1 MNVAV
6 VYCCPT
12 AERYTYLPFAKRF
25 ARSWLVY
32 PPGFDHK
39 FYIMVNGLDWPK
51 DFRSEFAA
59 IPHHYEFHDNVGW
72 DIGAFQRAANVIPC
86 DLLVCLGAH
95 ICFNH
100 DNWLKTIVDAYA
112 ENGPGLYGPW
122 GAMFPTVHVR
132 TTAFWCPP
140 ELLMSYPFYIQSDR
154 KSRYGFEHGQ
164 DSFTKWTRDCGFP
177 VYMLTTKGCFE
188 VPQWEQMSPTAE
200 ESIMLDKQ
208 HKGL

>member
-12 AERYTYLPFAKRF
+12 AESYTYLPFAKRF
-25 ARSWLVY
+25 ASTWLLH
-32 PPGFDHK
+32 PPGFDHS
-39 FYIMVNGLDWPK
+39 FYIFVNGLDWPK
-51 DFRSEFAA
+51 SFRSEFAA
-59 IPHHYEFHDNVGW
+59 IPHHYEFNDNVGW
-72 DIGAFQRAANVIPC
+72 DIGAFQRAAAVIPC

-100 DNWLKTIVDAYA
+100 DNWLKAIVDAYA
-112 ENGPGLYGPW
+112 EHGPGLYGPW
-122 GAMFPTVHVR
+122 GALYPTVHVR

-140 ELLMSYPFYIQSDR
+140 ELLMSYPFFVQSDR
-154 KSRYGFEHGQ
+154 LSRYGFEHGKE
-164 DSFTKWTRDCGFP
+164 SFTQWTRDAGFP
-177 VYMLTTKGCFE
+177 VLMLTTKGCFGIE
-188 VPQWEQMSPTAE
+188 KWDEMSPTPE

>member
-12 AERYTYLPFAKRF
+12 VERFTYLPFAKRF
-25 ARSWLVY
+25 ASTWLLH

-39 FYIMVNGLDWPK
+39 LFIMVNGGFWTN
-51 DFRSEFAA
+51 DFRKEFTE
-59 IPHHYEFHDNVGW
+59 IPHHYEYHDNVGW
-72 DIGAFQRAANVIPC
+72 DIGAFQRAAAVIPC

-100 DNWLKTIVDAYA
+100 DHWLKTIVEAFID
-112 ENGPGLYGPW
+112 NGPGLYGPW
-122 GAMFPTVHVR
+122 GALFPTVHVR

-140 ELLMSYPFYIQSDR
+140 QLLSSYPFYVMSDR
-154 KSRYGFEHGQ
+154 RSRYKFEHGQ
-164 DSFTKWTRDCGFP
+164 DSFTKWTLDAGFP
-177 VYMLTTKGCFE
+177 CFMLTTKGCFE
-188 VPQWEQMSPTAE
+188 IDDWEKMSPTAD